1 MMLLIYIYIYI
12 YNAKIKRIKNEM
24 PSFSNLVI
32 KTDYETKMNK
42 TEKKITDHN
51 HDKYINTPEFNKLT
65 SENLAARLKQTSL
78 VILLIS

>member
-1 MMLLIYIYIYI
+1 
-12 YNAKIKRIKNEM
+12 M